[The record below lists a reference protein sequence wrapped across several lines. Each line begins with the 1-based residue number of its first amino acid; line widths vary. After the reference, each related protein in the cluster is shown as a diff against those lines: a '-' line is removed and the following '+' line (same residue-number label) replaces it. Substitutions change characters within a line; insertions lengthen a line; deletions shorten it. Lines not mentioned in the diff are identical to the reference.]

1 MTEAVIPSLTL
12 RFAPCVDA
20 ARRVSAR
27 IREFVV
33 GCGAEEADGGA
44 WELVAAELLANIVV
58 HGQAEGC
65 TEDIH
70 VEVHVSPEWA
80 RLRVVDPTEGFD
92 WPDDVSLPD
101 PESESGRGLFIIH
114 SLVDDVRY
122 QRREKSNL
130 TELRRDHAGNFD
142 RQGGPSSPE
151 TEAPALPAENSSA
164 SSPDSEV
171 LESLQIELD
180 GVNQVLED
188 MSEELASNYES
199 LSAIFRFSAD
209 LGRTSDTSV
218 FTREFLTRL
227 LDATTAEWYLVRLF
241 DPAEESLVFQA
252 CSRENTS
259 ETAQRTVGLQDAV
272 ALEADAARRKRDHW
286 FKSAEEFAESDPIKS
301 LVGGYQGIL
310 HPIVLEDELVGTVV
324 AARRDDLP
332 PFTAGQLSTIH
343 TLSDFFAIQIINER
357 YKREA
362 ILAERQVRDLEIASD
377 IQRSL
382 LPQVLPQI
390 PALDLS
396 TYFESASSVGGD
408 FFDVLYDVVPQA
420 GGQGVLLSIADV
432 MGKGVPAALF
442 AAILRTSIRSMAE
455 LAATPGRLMSRLNN
469 VLYPD
474 LNRVDMFITVQLV
487 YLDFKNASL
496 SIATAGH
503 CPLVRWDAA
512 KQEVEEVTAE
522 GVPIG
527 VLEDFDYSVTETSW
541 NTGDKALMFSDG
553 LIEARGHDGEL
564 LGMEAVTDF
573 MGRSELKGLTCDEIT
588 KRLLSRVES
597 HQDDTPQSDD
607 LTFILMAH
615 L

>member
-12 RFAPCVDA
+12 QFSPCVDA
-20 ARRVSAR
+20 ARKVSAR
-27 IREFVV
+27 VREFVV
-33 GCGAEEADGGA
+33 ECGAEEADGGA

-122 QRREKSNL
+122 QRRAQSNL

-142 RQGGPSSPE
+142 REGGANSAV
-151 TEAPALPAENSSA
+151 TEAPVVPAEDA
-164 SSPDSEV
+164 TSSPDSEA

-209 LGRTSDTSV
+209 LGRNSDTSA

-241 DPAEESLVFQA
+241 DPDEESLVFQA
-252 CSRENTS
+252 CSRENTPES
-259 ETAQRTVGLQDAV
+259 AQKTAGLHDSL

-286 FKSAEEFAESDPIKS
+286 FKSSQEFAEDDPIKS
-301 LVGGYQGIL
+301 LVGGFQGIL

-324 AARRDDLP
+324 AARQDDLP

-382 LPQVLPQI
+382 LPHALPQI

-420 GGQGVLLSIADV
+420 EGQGVLLSIADV

-442 AAILRTSIRSMAE
+442 AAILRTSIRSMSE
-455 LAATPGRLMSRLNN
+455 LSSTPGRLMSRLNH

-487 YLDFKNASL
+487 YLDFENSIM

-512 KQEVEEVTAE
+512 KQDVEEVTAE

-527 VLEDFDYSVTETSW
+527 VLEDFDYSVTQTSW
-541 NTGDKALMFSDG
+541 NIGDKALMFSDG

-588 KRLLSRVES
+588 KQLLSRVEL